1 MIGLVVVSHSPGL
14 AEAAVELGMQMVHGE
29 APPVRIAAGS
39 DGRFGTD
46 ATAVAAAIDELAGQ
60 GVPGV
65 LVVTDLGSA
74 VLSAGLALELRE
86 STTEVVVGAGPF
98 VEGITAGLVLAA
110 TGAALD
116 EVARESA
123 AALDAKRGS
132 SDATAAAAPAERV
145 VEPVVQ
151 PVDAAPGDAAPA
163 AAPAEAVEV
172 DDPRSAD
179 EVVVNPEGLHARPAA
194 LLVQAVGAF
203 DAVVDVT
210 NLTTGTGPVPA
221 RSMIGLMSLGAK
233 QGHAVRF
240 DGSGPDAATAV
251 DALRR
256 LLADGFGELPTPAAG

>member
-14 AEAAVELGMQMVHGE
+14 AEAAVELGMQMVHGD

-46 ATAVAAAIDELAGQ
+46 ATAVAAAIDELADE

-65 LVVTDLGSA
+65 LIVTDLGSA

-123 AALDAKRGS
+123 AALDAKREQV
-132 SDATAAAAPAERV
+132 DPIRATAAAGEP
-145 VEPVVQ
+145 VEPVGPADVA
-151 PVDAAPGDAAPA
+151 PVEPA
-163 AAPAEAVEV
+163 
-172 DDPRSAD
+172 DPRSVD

-256 LLADGFGELPTPAAG
+256 LLADGFGELPAAAAG

>member
-1 MIGLVVVSHSPGL
+1 MVVVSHSPRL
-14 AEAAVELGMQMVHGE
+14 AEAAVELGMQMVHG
-29 APPVRIAAGS
+29 APPPVRIAAGS
-39 DGRFGTD
+39 ADRFGTD
-46 ATAVAAAIDELAGQ
+46 ATAVAGAIDELAGQ

-86 STTEVVVGAGPF
+86 SATEVVVGTGPF

-110 TGAALD
+110 TGASLD

-123 AALDAKRGS
+123 AALDAKREQAPS
-132 SDATAAAAPAERV
+132 APDPVPSPPAEPSSV
-145 VEPVVQ
+145 
-151 PVDAAPGDAAPA
+151 
-163 AAPAEAVEV
+163 
-172 DDPRSAD
+172 D

-194 LLVQAVGAF
+194 LLVQAAGGF

-210 NLTTGTGPVPA
+210 NLTTGSGPVPA

-233 QGHAVRF
+233 QGHSVRL
-240 DGSGPDAATAV
+240 DGSGPDAASAI

-256 LLADGFGELPTPAAG
+256 LLADGFGEVPASAAG